1 MDQNLSTL
9 EIYQDADALAHA
21 AAQYFSRV
29 AAESISSRGMLSVVL
44 AGGTTPRATYEL
56 LSNTNR
62 ARDIDWSN
70 VHLFWGD
77 ERCVPPDHSDS
88 NYNMVRQ
95 ALLEHVPVPSENV
108 HRIMGELEPIE
119 AAAQYQVEIESVLGQ
134 EPSFD
139 LILLGMGADGHTA
152 SLFPTTSALEEDSL
166 SVVAVYVDKLQSW
179 RVTLTLP
186 VINRAR
192 HLLFLVT
199 GSVKASALTRIQ
211 AGEPL
216 PAALVQPTTG
226 KMTWMVDFDAATEIL
241 QSKATRWADSTIVV
255 KGKCK

>member
-1 MDQNLSTL
+1 MDQNLSAL
-9 EIYQDADALAHA
+9 EIYQDADGLADA
-21 AAQYFSRV
+21 AAQFFSRV
-29 AAESISSRGMLSVVL
+29 AARSISSRGMFSVAL

-56 LSNTNR
+56 LANTNL

-77 ERCVPPDHSDS
+77 ERCVPPDHPDS

-95 ALLEHVPVPSENV
+95 ALLEKVLVPNENV
-108 HRIMGELEPIE
+108 HRIRGELDPME
-119 AAAQYQVEIESVLGQ
+119 AAALYRAEIKSVLGP

-152 SLFPTTSALEEDSL
+152 SLFPATSALEEDSL
-166 SVVAVYVDKLQSW
+166 NVVAVYVDKLQSW

-186 VINRAR
+186 ALNRAR
-192 HLLFLVT
+192 HLLFLVS
-199 GSVKASALTRIQ
+199 GSTKAPALTRIQ

-216 PAALVQPTTG
+216 PPALVQPTDG
-226 KMTWMVDFDAATEIL
+226 EMIWMVDLDAASSVRQSEAL
-241 QSKATRWADSTIVV
+241 Q
-255 KGKCK
+255 